1 MPSRR
6 RDEGHGHLVATH
18 VDRLVGELFMATFG
32 HASQGLPGSAQ
43 GHGQPSPRHAAR
55 HLTHGAASSVVGHTS
70 DILLTLP
77 DLRPAK
83 AKPPVAPPINEELAP
98 GWQVHRPHAADSSK
112 LPDDPASLP
121 ADELVSLEQ
130 HENANARPQL
140 WRYDEA
146 DTNQPPVSHEAWKMA
161 MRRLVNKRK
170 KIAAFEHRQLW
181 YIGLA
186 TVAATVA
193 ALLGFSTMNEPKQ
206 FGLPSVPDTAPAYSP
221 PIPITTA
228 APAEPMRTTTTPAT
242 PASAKVDKATPTLG
256 QPNFAPRATQHLGD
270 PKDVP
275 PWESW
280 PSQENFMT
288 PPAASNSAASNDT
301 SGLPNEPVSQL
312 FPEQSPAEPRMAEG
326 VGAAPLAASPLA
338 ASSLAASPLAV
349 STAVPTPLPPIDGQP
364 TIAPPMDQPIQAKA
378 RLKGLIQ
385 KTTTRPAHDPVGP
398 GLH

>member
-1 MPSRR
+1 
-6 RDEGHGHLVATH
+6 
-18 VDRLVGELFMATFG
+18 MATFG

-43 GHGQPSPRHAAR
+43 GHAQPSPRHAAHR
-55 HLTHGAASSVVGHTS
+55 AASSVVGHTS

-83 AKPPVAPPINEELAP
+83 ATQPVAAPINEELSP
-98 GWQVHRPHAADSSK
+98 GWQVHRSHGAETSE
-112 LPDDPASLP
+112 LPDEPASHP
-121 ADELVSLEQ
+121 ADTLVSLEQ
-130 HENANARPQL
+130 HENATARPQL

-146 DTNQPPVSHEAWKMA
+146 DTNHPPVSHEAWKMA
-161 MRRLVNKRK
+161 MRRLVTKRK

-228 APAEPMRTTTTPAT
+228 APAEPMRTNATPAT
-242 PASAKVDKATPTLG
+242 PTSAKIEKGTPTLR

-280 PSQENFMT
+280 PSQEKFMT
-288 PPAASNSAASNDT
+288 PPAASNSAASNDPT
-301 SGLPNEPVSQL
+301 GLPSEPVSRL
-312 FPEQSPAEPRMAEG
+312 FPVQTPTEPRMAEG
-326 VGAAPLAASPLA
+326 VNSSPLAASPLA
-338 ASSLAASPLAV
+338 ASV
-349 STAVPTPLPPIDGQP
+349 AVPTPLPPIDGQP
-364 TIAPPMDQPIQAKA
+364 TIAPPSEQPIQAKA
-378 RLKGLIQ
+378 RLKGMIQ